1 MNSIGSALAGKGK
14 PMRESDEQAALF
26 LWAAYRPELRLMF
39 HIPNGGSRNPIEAAN
54 LKRQGVKAGVP
65 DVFLPIARHGC
76 HGLFIEMKRAKGGV
90 LSQFQREYIEAL
102 MREGYRVAVC
112 HGFEE
117 AKRTIEEYLD
127 EKVLSD
133 G

>member
-1 MNSIGSALAGKGK
+1 MSEAK
-14 PMRESDEQAALF
+14 EQEALF
-26 LWAAYRPELRLMF
+26 LWAAWSEAAHPELRLMF
-39 HIPNGGSRNPIEAAN
+39 HVPNGGSRNVLEAIN

-65 DVFLPIARHGC
+65 DVFLPVARHGC
-76 HGLFIEMKRAKGGV
+76 HGLFIEMKRANGGV

-127 EKVLSD
+127 ED
-133 G
+133 

>member
-1 MNSIGSALAGKGK
+1 
-14 PMRESDEQAALF
+14 MRESDEQAELF
-26 LWAAYRPELRLMF
+26 LWAAWSEAAHPELRLMF

-65 DVFLPIARHGC
+65 DVFLPVARHGC

-90 LSQFQREYIEAL
+90 LSQFQKEYIEAL

-127 EKVLSD
+127 ED
-133 G
+133 